1 MTLSPNDPV
10 SNLITTVRNTDGAL
24 RTRAAG
30 RLMSLVVDRP
40 ELVGRLIPSSDDPTV
55 ASCVPRPLHVIGITG
70 PPGAGKSTLVDAL
83 IVRLLRDDPA
93 RRVFVAAV
101 DPSSPFT
108 GGAILG
114 DRVRMMRH
122 ALEERVFIRSL
133 ATRGELGG
141 VCRGVVG
148 ALAVAALW
156 GADVALVE
164 TVGVGQNEIDV
175 ARLAD
180 VTTLV
185 LAPGQG
191 DGVQWL
197 KAGLMEI
204 ADVFVVNKADR
215 DGADA
220 LVAQLQ
226 TAVERMKS
234 LSRRRPHAAC
244 NQEVLAV
251 SAENGTGIE
260 ALLGTLGLL
269 KETVAHG

>member
-1 MTLSPNDPV
+1 MNDP
-10 SNLITTVRNTDGAL
+10 LDELLTAVRTSVGAA

-30 RLMSLVVDRP
+30 RLMTLVVDRS
-40 ELVGRLIPSSDDPTV
+40 ELAAKLAPPSDAPNT
-55 ASCVPRPLHVIGITG
+55 AACLPRPAQVIGITG

-83 IVRLLRDDPA
+83 LTRLLEAEPT
-93 RRVFVAAV
+93 RRIFVAAV

-114 DRVRMMRH
+114 DRIRMMRH
-122 ALEERVFIRSL
+122 ALDERVFIRSL

-156 GADVALVE
+156 GADLALIE

-180 VTTLV
+180 VTALV

-215 DGADA
+215 DEADA
-220 LVAQLQ
+220 LVTQLQ

-234 LSRRRPHAAC
+234 LPRRRPQATGK
-244 NQEVLAV
+244 QDVLAV
-251 SAENGTGIE
+251 SAENGTGLDG
-260 ALLGTLGLL
+260 LLAALGLA
-269 KETVAHG
+269 KEAAAHG

>member
-1 MTLSPNDPV
+1 MIDPLDELV
-10 SNLITTVRNTDGAL
+10 AAARTQTGPA

-40 ELVGRLIPSSDDPTV
+40 ELTARLPQL
-55 ASCVPRPLHVIGITG
+55 PRPPVIGITG

-83 IVRLLRDDPA
+83 LARLLKAEPE
-93 RRVFVAAV
+93 RRIFVAAV

-122 ALEERVFIRSL
+122 ALDDRVFIRSL

-141 VCRGVVG
+141 VCRGAAG
-148 ALAVAALW
+148 TLAVAALW
-156 GADVALVE
+156 GADLAIVE
-164 TVGVGQNEIDV
+164 TVGVGQSEIDV

-180 VTTLV
+180 VTAVV

-204 ADVFVVNKADR
+204 ADLFVVNKSDR
-215 DGADA
+215 EGADA

-226 TAVERMKS
+226 SAVARMQS
-234 LSRRRPHAAC
+234 LSRRRPAGVTAATP
-244 NQEVLAV
+244 NGPSVGVVAV
-251 SAENGTGIE
+251 SAENGHGIDE
-260 ALLGTLGLL
+260 LLQVLGFT
-269 KETVAHG
+269 KETVTHVAG